1 MQVHRRSNVEV
12 KVIPDSSGYT
22 SDRSS
27 HKIPLP
33 MLCPSLFQILAT
45 PLHDTLVGS
54 SFGVAGGRMSM
65 CFRAC
70 APNTPPLVLLP
81 TYMYMKIFCTL
92 SHTESSAADFS
103 FSSVSP
109 QTVEHTGVCIG

>member
-1 MQVHRRSNVEV
+1 
-12 KVIPDSSGYT
+12 
-22 SDRSS
+22 
-27 HKIPLP
+27 
-33 MLCPSLFQILAT
+33 
-45 PLHDTLVGS
+45 
-54 SFGVAGGRMSM
+54 M

-70 APNTPPLVLLP
+70 APNTPPLVLPP

-109 QTVEHTGVCIG
+109 QTVEHTGVCIGWWHCWSGDYIHSVNISCLDQLTPSQVHIFIIMAFAIPLLTLDFKTKSRRLVGWLVLV

>member
-12 KVIPDSSGYT
+12 KVIPDYSGYT

-45 PLHDTLVGS
+45 PLHDTLVGLALVYL
-54 SFGVAGGRMSM
+54 GVGAQCVSGHV
-65 CFRAC
+65 
-70 APNTPPLVLLP
+70 PPTPHL
-81 TYMYMKIFCTL
+81 
-92 SHTESSAADFS
+92 
-103 FSSVSP
+103 
-109 QTVEHTGVCIG
+109 